1 MKNIANS
8 ATFRLDNEGKKLK
21 IEDFGKGQSPKLI
34 KFFDPS

>member
-8 ATFRLDNEGKKLK
+8 ATFRLDNEEKQLK
-21 IEDFGKGQSPKLI
+21 IEDFGKDQSSKLI